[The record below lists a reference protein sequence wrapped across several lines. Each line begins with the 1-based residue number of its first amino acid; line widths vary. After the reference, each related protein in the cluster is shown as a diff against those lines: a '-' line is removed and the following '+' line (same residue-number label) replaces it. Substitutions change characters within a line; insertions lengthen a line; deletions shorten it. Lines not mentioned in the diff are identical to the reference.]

1 MGETLKSTVKNKFKK
16 VAENELNI
24 LIEVIYQV
32 EMDKLSKLQGLFGQS
47 WNLKFVI
54 KEYDGKIYEVTCEM
68 WENFDREIILNFHT
82 EKNVINVTKY

>member
-54 KEYDGKIYEVTCEM
+54 KEYDGKIFEVTCEK
-68 WENFDREIILNFHT
+68 ILT
-82 EKNVINVTKY
+82 EKSFWISILKKMW